1 MRGRSAKMVE
11 NIETENGMLYK
22 GSEVTVVE
30 VACKC
35 SAGKNNIKIEDA
47 TGRIYWVTNRNIL
60 II

>member
-11 NIETENGMLYK
+11 NVETENGMLYK

-30 VACKC
+30 VSCKC
-35 SAGKNNIKIEDA
+35 TAGENNIKIEDA